1 MEDIVRQRIKEVLA
15 KNNSN
20 INQLAND
27 DAAFQ
32 NRLSRQL
39 NQGAA
44 ISCDTILRFLKA
56 YKEVS
61 ADWLLRGSGKMCFDE
76 NLPAISGEES
86 EDELTLKIDVSKL
99 VAEKEEMLIEIQTL
113 KDELLKKIGCIEGL
127 QDYISK
133 LIIENNI
140 LSQKLGLTNKKDI
153 V

>member
-1 MEDIVRQRIKEVLA
+1 MEDSVRQRIKEVLI

-27 DAAFQ
+27 DTAFQ
-32 NRLSRQL
+32 NRLSRQI

-44 ISCDTILRFLKA
+44 ISCDTILRFLTA
-56 YKEVS
+56 YKNVS
-61 ADWLLRGSGKMCFDE
+61 ADWLLLGKGEMLFDE
-76 NLPAISGEES
+76 DMPKFEGTES
-86 EDELTLKIDVSKL
+86 EEEENLKIEISKIR
-99 VAEKEEMLIEIQTL
+99 AEKEELLTANLALKEEIT
-113 KDELLKKIGCIEGL
+113 KKLGCIEGL